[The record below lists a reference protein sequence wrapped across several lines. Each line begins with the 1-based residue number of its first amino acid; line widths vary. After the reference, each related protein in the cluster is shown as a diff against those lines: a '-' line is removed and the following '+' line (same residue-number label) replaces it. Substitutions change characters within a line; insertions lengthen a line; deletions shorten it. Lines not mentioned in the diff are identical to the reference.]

1 MYMQSQIEIG
11 KLNKNIKDIRKEN
24 EKMRNNI
31 NGADID
37 ASSTFSQ
44 IILKKDS
51 VKCLTNEQI
60 KVINNVFLDLD
71 ECEQELL
78 ALGKIVTIQDTMLK
92 SKIDLVAMYKKQ
104 DEYNE
109 ELKYQL
115 TASINTQIQ
124 RFNALESSI
133 KKDAKQQKRKGIAIG
148 SSLGQAI
155 VTGKQIGRAHV

>member
-1 MYMQSQIEIG
+1 MH
-11 KLNKNIKDIRKEN
+11 LT
-24 EKMRNNI
+24 
-31 NGADID
+31 
-37 ASSTFSQ
+37 TFSQ
-44 IILKKDS
+44 TISKKDS

-124 RFNALESSI
+124 KFHALESAI

-148 SSLGQAI
+148 SSLGI
-155 VTGKQIGRAHV
+155 GLSLMLGLLIFQITK

>member
-1 MYMQSQIEIG
+1 MH
-11 KLNKNIKDIRKEN
+11 LT
-24 EKMRNNI
+24 
-31 NGADID
+31 
-37 ASSTFSQ
+37 TFSQ
-44 IILKKDS
+44 TISKKDS

-60 KVINNVFLDLD
+60 KIINNVFLDLD
-71 ECEQELL
+71 ECEQEVL

-92 SKIDLVAMYKKQ
+92 SKIDLLAMYKKQ

-124 RFNALESSI
+124 RFNALESAI

-148 SSLGQAI
+148 SSLGI
-155 VTGKQIGRAHV
+155 GLSLTLGLLIFQIIK

>member
-1 MYMQSQIEIG
+1 MH
-11 KLNKNIKDIRKEN
+11 LT
-24 EKMRNNI
+24 
-31 NGADID
+31 
-37 ASSTFSQ
+37 TFSQ
-44 IILKKDS
+44 TISKKDS

-60 KVINNVFLDLD
+60 KTINNVFLDLD
-71 ECEQELL
+71 ECEQEVE
-78 ALGKIVTIQDTMLK
+78 ALGRIVAIQDTMLK

-133 KKDAKQQKRKGIAIG
+133 KNDAKQQKRKGIAIG
-148 SSLGQAI
+148 SSLGI
-155 VTGKQIGRAHV
+155 GLSLTLGLLIFQIIK

>member
-1 MYMQSQIEIG
+1 MH
-11 KLNKNIKDIRKEN
+11 LT
-24 EKMRNNI
+24 
-31 NGADID
+31 
-37 ASSTFSQ
+37 TFSQ

-60 KVINNVFLDLD
+60 KIINNVFLDLD
-71 ECEQELL
+71 ECEQEVL

-92 SKIDLVAMYKKQ
+92 SKIDLLAMYKKQ

-124 RFNALESSI
+124 RFNALENSI

-148 SSLGQAI
+148 SSLGI
-155 VTGKQIGRAHV
+155 GLSLMLGLLIFQITK

>member
-1 MYMQSQIEIG
+1 MH
-11 KLNKNIKDIRKEN
+11 LT
-24 EKMRNNI
+24 
-31 NGADID
+31 
-37 ASSTFSQ
+37 TFSQ
-44 IILKKDS
+44 TISKEDS

-60 KVINNVFLDLD
+60 KIINNVFLDLD
-71 ECEQELL
+71 ECEQEVL

-92 SKIDLVAMYKKQ
+92 SKIDLLAMYKKQ

-133 KKDAKQQKRKGIAIG
+133 KNDAKQQKRKGIAIG
-148 SSLGQAI
+148 SSLGI
-155 VTGKQIGRAHV
+155 GLSLMLGLLIFQITK

>member
-1 MYMQSQIEIG
+1 MH
-11 KLNKNIKDIRKEN
+11 LT
-24 EKMRNNI
+24 
-31 NGADID
+31 
-37 ASSTFSQ
+37 TFSQ
-44 IILKKDS
+44 TISKKDS

-92 SKIDLVAMYKKQ
+92 SKIDLLAMYKKQ
-104 DEYNE
+104 YEYNE

-124 RFNALESSI
+124 RFNALEKVI
-133 KKDAKQQKRKGIAIG
+133 EQHKKILLMKTKQD
-148 SSLGQAI
+148 SLLFMQS
-155 VTGKQIGRAHV
+155 QITIYSNVNLVLSLVKTIRNTVQNY

>member
-1 MYMQSQIEIG
+1 MH
-11 KLNKNIKDIRKEN
+11 LT
-24 EKMRNNI
+24 
-31 NGADID
+31 
-37 ASSTFSQ
+37 TFSQ
-44 IILKKDS
+44 TISKKDS

-60 KVINNVFLDLD
+60 KIINNVFLDLD
-71 ECEQELL
+71 ECEQEVL

-92 SKIDLVAMYKKQ
+92 SKIDLLAMYKKQ

-133 KKDAKQQKRKGIAIG
+133 KNDAKQQKRKGIAIG
-148 SSLGQAI
+148 SSLGI
-155 VTGKQIGRAHV
+155 GLSLTLGLLIFQIIKL

>member
-1 MYMQSQIEIG
+1 MH
-11 KLNKNIKDIRKEN
+11 LT
-24 EKMRNNI
+24 
-31 NGADID
+31 
-37 ASSTFSQ
+37 TFSQ

-60 KVINNVFLDLD
+60 KIINNVFLDLD
-71 ECEQELL
+71 ECEQEVL

-92 SKIDLVAMYKKQ
+92 SKIDLLAMYKKQ

-124 RFNALESSI
+124 RFNALESFI

-148 SSLGQAI
+148 SSLGI
-155 VTGKQIGRAHV
+155 GLSLMLGLLIFQITK

>member
-1 MYMQSQIEIG
+1 MRFFSLHQFVKLIEEVG
-11 KLNKNIKDIRKEN
+11 ELANGLNKGNNAVIKDSIGDSLVVLTL
-24 EKMRNNI
+24 MHLT
-31 NGADID
+31 
-37 ASSTFSQ
+37 TFSQ

-60 KVINNVFLDLD
+60 KIINNVFLDLD
-71 ECEQELL
+71 ECEQEVL

-92 SKIDLVAMYKKQ
+92 SKIDLLAMYKKQ
-104 DEYNE
+104 YEYNE

-133 KKDAKQQKRKGIAIG
+133 KK
-148 SSLGQAI
+148 
-155 VTGKQIGRAHV
+155 IGRAHV

>member
-1 MYMQSQIEIG
+1 MH
-11 KLNKNIKDIRKEN
+11 LT
-24 EKMRNNI
+24 
-31 NGADID
+31 
-37 ASSTFSQ
+37 TFSQ

-60 KVINNVFLDLD
+60 KTINNVFLDLD
-71 ECEQELL
+71 ECEQEVE
-78 ALGKIVTIQDTMLK
+78 ALGRIVAIQDTMLK

-124 RFNALESSI
+124 RFNALESAI

-148 SSLGQAI
+148 SSLGI
-155 VTGKQIGRAHV
+155 GLSLTLGLLIFQIIK

>member
-1 MYMQSQIEIG
+1 MH
-11 KLNKNIKDIRKEN
+11 LT
-24 EKMRNNI
+24 
-31 NGADID
+31 
-37 ASSTFSQ
+37 TFSQ

-133 KKDAKQQKRKGIAIG
+133 KRDAKQQKRKGIAIG
-148 SSLGQAI
+148 SSLGIGLSLTLGLLIFQI
-155 VTGKQIGRAHV
+155 IKQ

>member
-1 MYMQSQIEIG
+1 MH
-11 KLNKNIKDIRKEN
+11 LT
-24 EKMRNNI
+24 
-31 NGADID
+31 
-37 ASSTFSQ
+37 TFSQ

-60 KVINNVFLDLD
+60 KVVNNVFLDLD
-71 ECEQELL
+71 ECEQEVKSLER
-78 ALGKIVTIQDTMLK
+78 IVSIQDTMLK
-92 SKIDLVAMYKKQ
+92 SKVDLISLYKKQ

-133 KKDAKQQKRKGIAIG
+133 KRDAKQQKRKGIAIG
-148 SSLGQAI
+148 TSLGI
-155 VTGKQIGRAHV
+155 GLSLTLGLLIFQIIK

>member
-1 MYMQSQIEIG
+1 MH
-11 KLNKNIKDIRKEN
+11 LT
-24 EKMRNNI
+24 
-31 NGADID
+31 
-37 ASSTFSQ
+37 TFSQ
-44 IILKKDS
+44 TISKKDS

-60 KVINNVFLDLD
+60 KIINNVFLDLD
-71 ECEQELL
+71 ECEQEVL

-92 SKIDLVAMYKKQ
+92 SKIDLLAMYKKQ

-133 KKDAKQQKRKGIAIG
+133 KNDAKQQKRKGIAIG
-148 SSLGQAI
+148 SSLGI
-155 VTGKQIGRAHV
+155 GLSLTLGLLIFQIIK

>member
-1 MYMQSQIEIG
+1 MHRSILLILLILT
-11 KLNKNIKDIRKEN
+11 KTL
-24 EKMRNNI
+24 
-31 NGADID
+31 
-37 ASSTFSQ
+37 TFSQ
-44 IILKKDS
+44 QKSKQDS

-60 KVINNVFLDLD
+60 KVVNKVFVDL
-71 ECEQELL
+71 EVCEQENA
-78 ALGKIVTIQDTMLK
+78 ALNKIIIAQDTMLK

-148 SSLGQAI
+148 SSLGI
-155 VTGKQIGRAHV
+155 GLSLMLGLLIFQITK

>member
-1 MYMQSQIEIG
+1 MH
-11 KLNKNIKDIRKEN
+11 LT
-24 EKMRNNI
+24 
-31 NGADID
+31 
-37 ASSTFSQ
+37 TFSQ
-44 IILKKDS
+44 TISKKDS

-115 TASINTQIQ
+115 TASINILNQVLSEVKEYIGGRTILTK
-124 RFNALESSI
+124 ALN
-133 KKDAKQQKRKGIAIG
+133 
-148 SSLGQAI
+148 
-155 VTGKQIGRAHV
+155 

>member
-1 MYMQSQIEIG
+1 MH
-11 KLNKNIKDIRKEN
+11 LT
-24 EKMRNNI
+24 
-31 NGADID
+31 
-37 ASSTFSQ
+37 TFSQ
-44 IILKKDS
+44 TISKKDS

-60 KVINNVFLDLD
+60 KIINNVFLDLD
-71 ECEQELL
+71 ECEQEVL

-92 SKIDLVAMYKKQ
+92 SKIDLLAMYKKQ

-124 RFNALESSI
+124 RFNALESYI

-148 SSLGQAI
+148 SSLGI
-155 VTGKQIGRAHV
+155 GLSLTLGLLIFQIIK

>member
-1 MYMQSQIEIG
+1 MH
-11 KLNKNIKDIRKEN
+11 LT
-24 EKMRNNI
+24 
-31 NGADID
+31 
-37 ASSTFSQ
+37 TFSQ

-71 ECEQELL
+71 ECEQEVE

-92 SKIDLVAMYKKQ
+92 SKIDLLAMYKKQ
-104 DEYNE
+104 YEYNE

-133 KKDAKQQKRKGIAIG
+133 KKDAKQQKRKGITIG
-148 SSLGQAI
+148 SSLGIGLSLTLGLLIFHPGPSGIVVLDLDSYKANYAGVKLTFAEKQT
-155 VTGKQIGRAHV
+155 VTGLS

>member
-1 MYMQSQIEIG
+1 MH
-11 KLNKNIKDIRKEN
+11 LT
-24 EKMRNNI
+24 
-31 NGADID
+31 
-37 ASSTFSQ
+37 TFSQ

-60 KVINNVFLDLD
+60 KTINNVFLDLD
-71 ECEQELL
+71 ECEQEVE

-92 SKIDLVAMYKKQ
+92 SKIDLLAIYKKQ

-133 KKDAKQQKRKGIAIG
+133 KNDAKQQKRKGIAIG
-148 SSLGQAI
+148 SSLGI
-155 VTGKQIGRAHV
+155 GLSLMLGLLIFQITK

>member
-1 MYMQSQIEIG
+1 MH
-11 KLNKNIKDIRKEN
+11 LT
-24 EKMRNNI
+24 
-31 NGADID
+31 
-37 ASSTFSQ
+37 TFSQ

-60 KVINNVFLDLD
+60 KIINNVFLDLD
-71 ECEQELL
+71 ECEQEVL

-124 RFNALESSI
+124 RFNTLESYI

-148 SSLGQAI
+148 TSLGI
-155 VTGKQIGRAHV
+155 GLSLMLGLLIFQITK